1 MEYIKRELERKFLSM
16 NGVFKAIMVTGARQV
31 GKTTMLKHLAKDQN
45 RAYVSMDNARNRE
58 LAKTDPAL
66 FFQTY
71 QPPILID
78 EVQKAPE
85 LFEQIKIICDESEE
99 KGLFWLTGSQSK
111 KLVNESR
118 ESLAGRLCILK
129 MYSLSQREIINA
141 FPESDLDFSL
151 SSLRT
156 RQNLF
161 PKNNILSVF
170 DHIWKGGMPDVQ
182 NLDEEQMQEFFNS
195 YIETYL
201 MRDAIDDN
209 GISNTEGFRKFLR
222 ACAAFSGQM
231 LNYNELAMSAGVS
244 GVTAKEWIRV
254 LQAMGIIILL
264 EPYSSNELSR
274 LIKTP
279 KMYFCDTGLCAYL
292 SSWTNRDVLMNGAAS
307 GHYYENYVIGEFI
320 RNYSYGKKGV
330 NLNYYR
336 DKNQRE
342 IDLVIEEDGILHPIE
357 IKKGTAPDRS
367 LIRTFSVLNNSIKP
381 VGAGGIVCMTEE
393 PFPIDEKNCLIP
405 SNII

>member
-1 MEYIKRELERKFLSM
+1 MEYIRRELERKFLSM

-31 GKTTMLKHLAKDQN
+31 GKTTMLKHLAKDHN
-45 RAYVSMDNARNRE
+45 RTFVSMDNARTRE
-58 LAKTDPAL
+58 LAKTDPGL

-71 QPPILID
+71 RPPILID

-111 KLVNESR
+111 KLIRESR

-129 MYSLSQREIINA
+129 MYSLSQREISGVI
-141 FPESDLDFSL
+141 PKSELDFSYL
-151 SSLRT
+151 ALHT
-156 RQNLF
+156 RQSQF
-161 PKNNILSVF
+161 SKNNILSVF
-170 DHIWKGGMPDVQ
+170 DHIWRGGMPDVQ
-182 NLDEEQMQEFFNS
+182 NLDEEQMQEYFNS

-201 MRDAIDDN
+201 MRDAVDDN

-222 ACAAFSGQM
+222 ACAAFSGQI
-231 LNYNELAMSAGVS
+231 LNYNDLALSAGVS
-244 GVTAKEWIRV
+244 GVTAKAWIKV

-307 GHYYENYVIGEFI
+307 GHYYENYVIGEFL
-320 RNYSYGKKGV
+320 RNYSYGKRVV

-342 IDLVIEEDGILHPIE
+342 IDLVIEEDGVLHPIE
-357 IKKGTAPDRS
+357 IKKGTTPDRS
-367 LIRTFSVLNNSIKP
+367 LIRTFSILNNSLKP
-381 VGAGGIVCMTEE
+381 VGNGGIVCMTEE